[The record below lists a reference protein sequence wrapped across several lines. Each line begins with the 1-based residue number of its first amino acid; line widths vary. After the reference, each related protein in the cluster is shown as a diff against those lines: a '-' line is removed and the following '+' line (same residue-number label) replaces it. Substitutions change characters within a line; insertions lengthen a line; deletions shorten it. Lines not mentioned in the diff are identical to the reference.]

1 MHRNNNL
8 IKNSNSNYKYF
19 PEDDRK
25 KLLKGVLK
33 NSLIYDRITKSEING
48 FFKDKKDIKLPLT
61 LKEGFRGYTV
71 FLYKEGIEYNQR
83 DTLLN
88 CIQELFNGLEQGKIY
103 SLLINVA
110 NSENL
115 TTVSLLPR
123 SILVTSESPVKI
135 LTDILLQQ
143 LIIIESKYDMYSPIN
158 LVIQGKVWY
167 SKEDIINQIKKWNE
181 IDTRSKKVG
190 LDEKELQ
197 DCNRKYEKL
206 NEVVTEDLYSLL
218 QKEKES
224 DGVFLTENFKKLR
237 KSCIEINLTP
247 SKIEKLKVITGD
259 FSYTLYSYR
268 EDEKE
273 INSKLLCFH
282 HSNDEN
288 IYLLIEDSYIKS
300 RWVDLETGGKEI
312 LRKFGDNNVIFSL
325 KRDNKNLIIN
335 SKINN
340 IELGYKFN
348 SFRQSAKDRRSE
360 HKIGV
365 IDLETF
371 TCDDK
376 GSQQVYAGGWKVDDV
391 SNLYFLDENLD
402 STKLVRKLFLDII
415 KSDYHNYTFFVH
427 NLSGFDYIFIFD
439 SLTRKI
445 PYDYDYVEDINFKL
459 KPIIK
464 EDNTLISLKISA
476 EIEVE
481 KKVTVWDKDED
492 EVEEVKFIK
501 EKRSITLLDS
511 SLFLPNT
518 LRKLALDFSCTVD
531 KGYFPYTFVNKY
543 NLLYKG
549 KTPNVKHF
557 TGLSE
562 IDYIKLFPEGYN
574 FDLKEECLKYL
585 KKDLITLLE
594 IMTKFSQS
602 VYEHFG
608 INITTCKTIA
618 GLSLKI
624 YLSNFYKLGFN
635 IKEIKGR
642 IEGEIRK
649 AYFGGMVVLNKKGKI
664 FSKENLGYFYD
675 YNSFFPSLM
684 LRDMPVGNPT
694 LSYSKDLDSFF
705 GFCYAKITPPPG
717 LDNYLIPYR
726 DSTGKVYCPSVPFF
740 GLYWSELLKAS
751 CEYGY
756 KIEVIGGFKFEKGKK
771 VFDSFILDIYEKR
784 LEAKKKGLSS
794 LQYIFKLILNSLYGR
809 MGMKDL
815 ENKLEI
821 IDKDKAEILLSK
833 KNITFYAD
841 MGDKCIIKY
850 INNINPNILKL
861 VKDNISL
868 DLDKEGVK
876 MDYLANIF
884 KERGVSSSIPIAA
897 AITSYALTD
906 LMKYKNIKANRLI
919 YSDTDSVLME
929 KPLDSELI
937 SSTELG
943 KLKLEHV
950 ISEGYFI
957 SPKFYGFKNVLGNTV
972 IKTKGVTKGKIN
984 FEDLIKL
991 SEGEDINLETTVFVK
1006 NFKEG
1011 TVNIRNQDYLIKG
1024 VKLK

>member
-1 MHRNNNL
+1 MHKNTNLLKKNNY
-8 IKNSNSNYKYF
+8 IYF
-19 PEDDRK
+19 EEDRK
-25 KLLKGVLK
+25 ILLKGFLK
-33 NSLIYDRITKSEING
+33 NSLNYDRITKSEING
-48 FFKDKKDIKLPLT
+48 FFKDKKDIKLPLA
-61 LKEGFRGYTV
+61 LKKGFRGYSV
-71 FLYKEGIEYNQR
+71 FIYKEAFEYNQS
-83 DTLLN
+83 DTLLK
-88 CIQELFNGLEQGKIY
+88 CLQELFSGLEEGKIY

-123 SILVTSESPVKI
+123 SILVTCESPVEV
-135 LTDILLQQ
+135 LTEILLQH
-143 LIIIESKYDMYSPIN
+143 LIIIESKYDIFSPIN
-158 LVIQGKVWY
+158 LVIQGREWY
-167 SKEDIINQIKKWNE
+167 SKEDIINQIKKKNN
-181 IDTRSKKVG
+181 IDTSSKNLG
-190 LDEKELQ
+190 LDEIELKE
-197 DCNRKYEKL
+197 CNRKYDTISKL
-206 NEVVTEDLYSLL
+206 VTEELYSLL
-218 QKEKES
+218 HLEKDS
-224 DGVFLTENFKKLR
+224 DVKFLTENFNKLK

-268 EDEKE
+268 EVEKE
-273 INSKLLCFH
+273 INSNLLCFH
-282 HSNDEN
+282 HSNDKN
-288 IYLLIEDSYIKS
+288 IYLFIEDGYIKS
-300 RWVDLETGGKEI
+300 RWVDFELEGKEI
-312 LRKFGDNNVIFSL
+312 LRLFGNNKVIFSL
-325 KRDNKNLIIN
+325 KREIDNKNLIIN

-340 IELGYKFN
+340 IELGYNFN
-348 SFRQSAKDRRSE
+348 SFKQSPKERIIDQ
-360 HKIGV
+360 KIGV

-376 GSQQVYAGGWKVDDV
+376 GTQQVYAGGWIVDNV
-391 SNLYFLDENLD
+391 SKLYYLDEFEKLD

-415 KSDYHNYTFFVH
+415 KSDYYNYTFFVH

-439 SLTRKI
+439 SLTKESSFEEG
-445 PYDYDYVEDINFKL
+445 YNFKL

-464 EDNTLISLKISA
+464 DDNTLISLKISA
-476 EIEVE
+476 EIVV
-481 KKVTVWDKDED
+481 KKNVTVFKEDGD

-518 LRKLALDFSCTVD
+518 LRKLALDFSCSVD

-543 NLLYKG
+543 NFLYKG
-549 KTPNVKHF
+549 KTPNVKYF
-557 TGLSE
+557 TELSD
-562 IDYIKLFPEGYN
+562 IDYIKLFPEGYI
-574 FDLKEECLKYL
+574 FDLREECLKYL

-594 IMTKFSQS
+594 IMKKFSQS

-608 INITTCKTIA
+608 INITTCKTIS

-635 IKEIKGR
+635 FKEIKGR
-642 IEGEIRK
+642 IESEIRK
-649 AYFGGMVVLNKKGKI
+649 AYFGGMVVLNKKGKL
-664 FSKENLGYFYD
+664 FSKDNLGYFYD

-684 LRDMPVGNPT
+684 LRDLPVGNPT
-694 LSYSKDLDSFF
+694 LSYSKDLNSFF

-726 DSTGKVYCPSVPFF
+726 DPTGKVYCPSKPFF

-751 CEYGY
+751 REYGY
-756 KIEVIGGFKFEKGKK
+756 EINVIGGFNFEKGKK
-771 VFDSFILDIYEKR
+771 VFNSFVRDIYEKR

-821 IDKDKAEILLSK
+821 VDKDKADILLSK

-841 MGDKCIIKY
+841 MGDMCIIKY
-850 INNINPNILKL
+850 NKNINPNILKL
-861 VKDNISL
+861 VKENSSQ
-868 DLDKEGVK
+868 DLDKEHVK

-897 AITSYALTD
+897 AITSYALID
-906 LMKYKNIKANRLI
+906 LMKYKNIKDNKLI

-929 KPLDSELI
+929 KPLDSKLI
-937 SSTELG
+937 SSTDLG
-943 KLKLEHV
+943 KLKLEYV

-957 SPKFYGFKNVLGNTV
+957 SPKFYGFKDVLGNTV
-972 IKTKGVTKGKIN
+972 IKTKGVTKGKIVL
-984 FEDLIKL
+984 EDLIKL
-991 SEGEDINLETTVFVK
+991 SQGENINLKTTVFVK

-1024 VKLK
+1024 VELK